1 MGSIPPLD
9 DGKEAKYGGLTK
21 AQYFLKQAN
30 QDEADRKAAEAAA
43 TNNDKTLL
51 LENAPSTSPGSP
63 KPAITLA
70 NHLAE
75 LDSPQ
80 EPSSEGP
87 WLQAAKKG
95 NKKKSRKSRNK
106 KKAATPA
113 TSGNVKTFLNQ
124 ACNVLS
130 PARYSKEDTSS
141 ASSQSKAESTSSNL
155 TSTSNTDLDHTGN
168 QEQKQDFHQ
177 AKSD

>member
-1 MGSIPPLD
+1 VHTGPF
-9 DGKEAKYGGLTK
+9 YG
-21 AQYFLKQAN
+21 
-30 QDEADRKAAEAAA
+30 
-43 TNNDKTLL
+43 
-51 LENAPSTSPGSP
+51 P

-87 WLQAAKKG
+87 WLPAAKKR
-95 NKKKSRKSRNK
+95 NKKKGRKSRNK
-106 KKAATPA
+106 KKVATPA
-113 TSGNVKTFLNQ
+113 TSGSAKTFFNQ